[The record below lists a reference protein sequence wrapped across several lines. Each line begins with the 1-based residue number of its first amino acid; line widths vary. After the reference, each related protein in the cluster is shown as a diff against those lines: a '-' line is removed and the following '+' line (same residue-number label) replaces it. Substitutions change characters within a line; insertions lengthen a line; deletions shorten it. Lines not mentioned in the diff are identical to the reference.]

1 MGKITVI
8 KNYALPKLM
17 YALSSLPNPAT
28 QTVKR
33 IEMLM
38 YDFIWDGKP
47 EKIKRD
53 ILTMGYESGG
63 LNMIDLDNF
72 IKSLKICWIKRM
84 VEAENDAI
92 LNRIY
97 IHNLRPFGGKL
108 LFECNIVENDVCR
121 YTQNRFLKDVLLA
134 WYRCKANVVIPSFR
148 HEILWNNS

>member
-8 KNYALPKLM
+8 KKICSSIKLI
-17 YALSSLPNPAT
+17 YALSSLPNPPT

-33 IEMLM
+33 IEQLM

-47 EKIKRD
+47 ENIKRD

-63 LNMIDLDNF
+63 LKMIDLDKS
-72 IKSLKICWIKRM
+72 IKSPKLCWIKRM

-97 IHNLRPFGGKL
+97 I
-108 LFECNIVENDVCR
+108 
-121 YTQNRFLKDVLLA
+121 
-134 WYRCKANVVIPSFR
+134 
-148 HEILWNNS
+148 NNH